1 MADPGE
7 RHRGARLPYFWTKL
21 RPDGPKKNSLRPPPP
36 RLSLGLDDDRPSPP
50 TLTEGLDPPLVG
62 VGKKRKGRKKNKTT
76 TVYRLPLLKLPNLC
90 VVGARFLSKKISALG
105 VHNPERATPTLGLRH
120 GIDRFIFR
128 NNLEPLIPRETPLCL

>member
-7 RHRGARLPYFWTKL
+7 RPRGARLPYFWTKL
-21 RPDGPKKNSLRPPPP
+21 RPDGPKKNSLRPPP

-76 TVYRLPLLKLPNLC
+76 TVYRLPLLKLPN
-90 VVGARFLSKKISALG
+90 F
-105 VHNPERATPTLGLRH
+105 
-120 GIDRFIFR
+120 
-128 NNLEPLIPRETPLCL
+128 